1 MEIWVDDSGIVR
13 KSVLPA
19 ELGGE
24 TITVTSVSPDAWEP
38 AFPTPDAVQP
48 LTAQALFRLGI

>member
-1 MEIWVDDSGIVR
+1 MEIWVDGAGIVR
-13 KSVLPA
+13 KSVMPP

-24 TITVTSVSPDAWEP
+24 TITVASVSPDAFEVL
-38 AFPTPDAVQP
+38 FPTPDVVEP